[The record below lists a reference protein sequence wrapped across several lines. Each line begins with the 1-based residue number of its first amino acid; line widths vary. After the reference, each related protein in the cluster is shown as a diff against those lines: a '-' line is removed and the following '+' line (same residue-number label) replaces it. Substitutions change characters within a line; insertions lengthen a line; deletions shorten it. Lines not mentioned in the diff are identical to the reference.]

1 MKVTMIKISALVLLL
16 FSGVIFYLQA
26 SEKGDV
32 TASLPKVL
40 GQLPGYSFVKRFDA
54 AGGLQ
59 GVILE
64 GTRGDVVVVYIAPDG
79 EHVIAGTLLS
89 PDGQNLSEQYA
100 QIHAPVKDYSRQFE
114 QLSQA
119 LTISEGKGSKPIYV
133 IYEPNCS
140 FCKKL
145 HTSARKHLDEAQF
158 QWVPV
163 AFLGTRPG
171 ETMPEG
177 TLKVI
182 QAIIDHDNP
191 AQALSMSKTRSLK
204 PSPSIS
210 DNTRRQVG
218 SNNKLMASFGISGTP
233 AVIWKDSAGAI
244 QVLKGLPPE
253 NKLAAMVKDLN

>member
-1 MKVTMIKISALVLLL
+1 MKARIFKISALILVL
-16 FSGVIFYLQA
+16 FGGVMFYLQA
-26 SEKGDV
+26 GEKSDSNV
-32 TASLPKVL
+32 KLPKVL
-40 GQLPGYSFVKRFDA
+40 GELPGYSFINRFDA

-64 GTRGDVVVVYIAPDG
+64 GTRGDIVVVYIAPDG
-79 EHVIAGTLLS
+79 EHVIAGTMLS

-100 QIHAPVKDYSRQFE
+100 QIHAPVKDYSTQFE
-114 QLSQA
+114 QLSHA
-119 LTISEGKGSKPIYV
+119 LTVPEGKGSKPIYV

-145 HTSARKHLDEAQF
+145 HTSSRKHLGEALF

-171 ETMPEG
+171 ETMPEA

-182 QAIIDHDNP
+182 QSIIENDNP
-191 AQALSMSKTRSLK
+191 AQALAMSKTRSLK
-204 PSPSIS
+204 PSASIS
-210 DNTRRQVG
+210 DKTRRQIDD
-218 SNNKLMASFGISGTP
+218 NNKLMASFGISGTP
-233 AVIWKDSAGAI
+233 AVIWKDSSGAI

-253 NKLAAMVKDLN
+253 NKLAAMVKDLK